1 MKATFRKLAILTLVA
16 VMVLSAIA
24 CTAKTETAAPA
35 NTTTETKPVA
45 ETKPAE
51 ETKPAAETKPAFP
64 EKEITL
70 IIPYAAGGEGDNIY
84 RCIEESLN
92 EAFGVTVV
100 PEYVGGGN
108 AIPGT
113 QKILDA
119 APDGYT
125 IGLCAAG
132 ALSIQPYMG
141 TATYKTSDFQGIF
154 NLTAGQVVFSIGAK
168 QPYANF
174 QEWAAWVKEHPGEF
188 TVAVGSIGGTPHLG
202 LVKAFTALG
211 LEVTFVPYSGNA
223 EAYAACLG
231 GDVGGYGA
239 IASATVGKE
248 GLNIL
253 ANFGATPVKGYENL
267 PNLVDLGATAADAT
281 DAYWG
286 IVCSKKV
293 DPAIAAVLTE
303 KIEQAAKTE
312 KSQINFTNMKMN
324 QYFLKGVEFETYMAE
339 QSAGY
344 EAIINKLGL
353 AAK

>member
-1 MKATFRKLAILTLVA
+1 MKATLKKLAILALAALMILGA
-16 VMVLSAIA
+16 VA
-24 CTAKTETAAPA
+24 CTAKTE
-35 NTTTETKPVA
+35 
-45 ETKPAE
+45 
-51 ETKPAAETKPAFP
+51 PAAANNTGDTKTEQTAPSFP
-64 EKEITL
+64 TKEITL

-119 APDGYT
+119 EGDGYT

-174 QEWAAWVKEHPGEF
+174 EEWAAWVKEHPGEF

-202 LVKAFTALG
+202 LVKAFDALG

-267 PNLVDLGATAADAT
+267 PNLVDLGATAADTT

-293 DPAIAAVLTE
+293 DPAIVAILTE
-303 KIEQAAKTE
+303 KIEQAANTE
-312 KSQINFTNMKMN
+312 KSQQNFANMNMN
-324 QYFLKGVEFETYMAE
+324 QYFLKGADFDAYMAE
-339 QSAGY
+339 QSTGY
-344 EAIINKLGL
+344 EAIIAKLGL
-353 AAK
+353 ASK

>member
-1 MKATFRKLAILTLVA
+1 MKATCKKLAILALVA
-16 VMVLSAIA
+16 LMILSAVA
-24 CTAKTETAAPA
+24 CTKKTETA
-35 NTTTETKPVA
+35 TTTTGTDTKDA
-45 ETKPAE
+45 T
-51 ETKPAAETKPAFP
+51 PAFP
-64 EKEITL
+64 TKEITL

-119 APDGYT
+119 AGDGYT

-154 NLTAGQVVFSIGAK
+154 NLTAGQVVFSIGAQ
-168 QPYANF
+168 QPYADFN
-174 QEWAAWVKEHPGEF
+174 EWAAWVKEHPGEF

-202 LVKAFTALG
+202 LVKAFDALG

-253 ANFGATPVKGYENL
+253 ANFGATPVKGYESL
-267 PNLVDLGATAADAT
+267 PNLEDLGAKASDAT

-293 DPAIAAVLTE
+293 DPAIVAILTE
-303 KIEQAAKTE
+303 KIEQAANTE
-312 KSQINFTNMKMN
+312 KSQQNFANMNMN
-324 QYFLKGVEFETYMAE
+324 QYFIKGAEFDTYMAE

-344 EAIINKLGL
+344 EAIIAKLGL
-353 AAK
+353 ASK